1 MLWYESS
8 SPLRTFQSL
17 VILLKSLY
25 HLSQF
30 AELSIIFESLIK
42 VRVSAVITNAPY
54 LLNVDCDH
62 YINNSK
68 ALREAMC
75 FTMDPISGKKICYVQ
90 FPQRFDGIDR
100 HDRYSNR
107 NVVFFDVSKHIN
119 RPHQYHNVL
128 PFLFLGKKEII
139 HIY

>member
-1 MLWYESS
+1 M
-8 SPLRTFQSL
+8 
-17 VILLKSLY
+17 
-25 HLSQF
+25 
-30 AELSIIFESLIK
+30 
-42 VRVSAVITNAPY
+42 SAVISNAPY

-75 FTMDPISGKKICYVQ
+75 FMMDPQGGKNICYVQ

-107 NVVFFDVSKHIN
+107 NVVFFDVSSMLHVDLLVGKLI
-119 RPHQYHNVL
+119 
-128 PFLFLGKKEII
+128 FCLFLKF
-139 HIY
+139 